1 MTQRLTDS
9 ALEAI
14 ANTAIG
20 FIGSWG
26 LTFVALPLIG
36 MAAPS
41 VAQAFGLTV
50 IYTIWS
56 LVRSFGVRRA
66 FIWWGR
72 G

>member
-20 FIGSWG
+20 FIGSWL

-36 MAAPS
+36 METPS
-41 VAQAFGLTV
+41 IGQAFGLTV

>member
-1 MTQRLTDS
+1 MTQRLKDS

-14 ANTAIG
+14 VNTIVG
-20 FIGSWG
+20 FVGSWL

-36 MAAPS
+36 MTTPS
-41 VAQAFGLTV
+41 ISQAFGLTV

-66 FIWWGR
+66 FIAWGQ

>member
-1 MTQRLTDS
+1 MPQRLTDS
-9 ALEAI
+9 FLEA
-14 ANTAIG
+14 AVNTLVG
-20 FIGSWG
+20 FIGSWL
-26 LTFVALPLIG
+26 LTFVALPLMG

-41 VAQAFGLTV
+41 IGQAFGLTF